1 MKCQGCR
8 KKVGI
13 MALDCKCCG
22 KKFCTKC
29 ITLEVHE
36 CEGIEDDINN
46 KKKLLK
52 NTLDEA
58 IYDKKSKLGL
68 D

>member
-1 MKCQGCR
+1 MRCQECR

-29 ITLEVHE
+29 ITLEVHN
-36 CEGIEDDINN
+36 CDGIEDDINA
-46 KKKLLK
+46 KKKQLG
-52 NTLDEA
+52 
-58 IYDKKSKLGL
+58 DKLNDAVYEKKGKFGL
-68 D
+68 E

>member
-1 MKCQGCR
+1 MRCQCCR

-13 MALDCKCCG
+13 MALDCKCCA
-22 KKFCTKC
+22 KKFCSKC

-52 NTLDEA
+52 NNLDEA
-58 IYDKKSKLGL
+58 IYDKKGKFGL

>member
-13 MALDCKCCG
+13 VALDCKCCG

-29 ITLEVHE
+29 ITLEVHN
-36 CEGIEDDINN
+36 CDGIEDDINN
-46 KKKLLK
+46 KKKLLSD
-52 NTLDEA
+52 TLNDA
-58 IYDKKSKLGL
+58 IYDKKDKFGL

>member
-1 MKCQGCR
+1 MKCQSCR

>member
-1 MKCQGCR
+1 
-8 KKVGI
+8 

>member
-1 MKCQGCR
+1 MKCQCCR

-29 ITLEVHE
+29 ITLEVHN
-36 CEGIEDDINN
+36 CDGIEDDINS
-46 KKKLLK
+46 KKKLLTDK
-52 NTLDEA
+52 LNEA
-58 IYDKKSKLGL
+58 VYEKKDKFGL

>member
-1 MKCQGCR
+1 MRCQCCR

-13 MALDCKCCG
+13 MTLDCKCCG

>member
-1 MKCQGCR
+1 MKCQSCR

-29 ITLEVHE
+29 ITLEVHN
-36 CEGIEDDINN
+36 CDGIEDDINT
-46 KKKLLK
+46 KKKLLTE
-52 NTLDEA
+52 TLNEA
-58 IYDKKSKLGL
+58 VYDKKDKFGL
-68 D
+68 E